1 MPYADLAGAA
11 QSAGWIWRMTEDGCH
26 VAAPGLAMVR
36 FRVEIGKATADMGLE
51 YFDTITMMV
60 PAEAPSPSLIA
71 RLNAAVTL
79 TYMVFGRLPPQP
91 VQQPAPQPVAPEP
104 APVEDVP
111 DWRKPAPVPVEI
123 KATRTRDGIVVF
135 DDPYTVDGSPDDIVP
150 QLLSLFEEA
159 LEEINDAG
167 LVNVLWAKNSQA
179 VEFVKDFGGDQGRN
193 KLAGL
198 FRSRANFLTKN

>member
-1 MPYADLAGAA
+1 ML
-11 QSAGWIWRMTEDGCH
+11 
-26 VAAPGLAMVR
+26 
-36 FRVEIGKATADMGLE
+36 IGKATVDMELE
-51 YFDTITMMV
+51 HFDTISMSV

-79 TYMVFGRLPPQP
+79 MYMVFGRLPPQP
-91 VQQPAPQPVAPEP
+91 VPQPAPQPVAPEP

-167 LVNVLWAKNSQA
+167 LVNVLWAKNAQA